1 MNCNKKT
8 PVIINFAA
16 PDRKTA
22 SIKTSMHV
30 KEAIIAITGQ
40 ITGLLDQFNPY
51 DYRKPLDEYDGSS
64 IGQHFRHILEFFQC
78 LHQGIEE
85 GQVDYA
91 ARKRNLLYE
100 DNPALAAEAFA
111 AFSEQVGQYSDDQPL
126 AVCAEFGSE
135 LRPVYESTVGRELLF
150 IYDHAIHH
158 LAIIKIGLNCHFP
171 HVSTDKTLGLSP
183 STIKSRQ
190 AAS

>member
-1 MNCNKKT
+1 MQ
-8 PVIINFAA
+8 A
-16 PDRKTA
+16 
-22 SIKTSMHV
+22 

-40 ITGLLDQFNPY
+40 ITGLLDQFTPY

-78 LHQGIEE
+78 LQQGISD

-100 DNPALAAEAFA
+100 DNPALAADAFYAFCKEIEA
-111 AFSEQVGQYSDDQPL
+111 YPDTLPL
-126 AVCAEFGSE
+126 SVCAEFGTE
-135 LRPVYESTVGRELLF
+135 IRPVYESTVGRELLF

-158 LAIIKIGLNCHFP
+158 LAIIKIGLNCQFP
-171 HVSTDKTLGLSP
+171 HISAGKNLGVSP
-183 STIKSRQ
+183 STVKSRQ
-190 AAS
+190 SAS

>member
-1 MNCNKKT
+1 MQ
-8 PVIINFAA
+8 A
-16 PDRKTA
+16 
-22 SIKTSMHV
+22 

-40 ITGLLDQFNPY
+40 ITGLLDQFTPY

-78 LHQGIEE
+78 LQQGISD

-100 DNPALAAEAFA
+100 DNPALAAEAFS
-111 AFSEQVGQYSDDQPL
+111 AFLEQIEAYSDTLPL
-126 AVCAEFGSE
+126 SVCAEFGSE
-135 LRPVYESTVGRELLF
+135 VRPVYSSTVGRELLF

-158 LAIIKIGLNCHFP
+158 LAIIKIGLNCQFP
-171 HVSTDKTLGLSP
+171 HISTDRHLGVSP

-190 AAS
+190 TAS

>member
-1 MNCNKKT
+1 
-8 PVIINFAA
+8 
-16 PDRKTA
+16 
-22 SIKTSMHV
+22 MHA

-78 LHQGIEE
+78 LQQGISD
-85 GQVDYA
+85 GTVDYA

-100 DNPALAAEAFA
+100 DNPALASEAFIV
-111 AFSEQVGQYSDDQPL
+111 FSEQISQYPD
-126 AVCAEFGSE
+126 A
-135 LRPVYESTVGRELLF
+135 RPIAVYESTVGRELMF

-171 HVSTDKTLGLSP
+171 QISTEKNLGVSP
-183 STIKSRQ
+183 STVKSRQ
-190 AAS
+190 TAS

>member
-1 MNCNKKT
+1 
-8 PVIINFAA
+8 
-16 PDRKTA
+16 
-22 SIKTSMHV
+22 MHA
-30 KEAIIAITGQ
+30 KEAIIAITDQ

-78 LHQGIEE
+78 LQQGISD
-85 GQVDYA
+85 GTVDYA

-100 DNPALAAEAFA
+100 DNPALASEAFIV
-111 AFSEQVGQYSDDQPL
+111 FSEQISQYPDARPI
-126 AVCAEFGSE
+126 AVYGEFGSDA
-135 LRPVYESTVGRELLF
+135 RPVFESTVGRELMF

-171 HVSTDKTLGLSP
+171 QISTEKNLGVSP
-183 STIKSRQ
+183 STVKSRQ
-190 AAS
+190 TAS

>member
-1 MNCNKKT
+1 MQ
-8 PVIINFAA
+8 A
-16 PDRKTA
+16 
-22 SIKTSMHV
+22 

-40 ITGLLDQFNPY
+40 ITGLLEQFTPY

-78 LHQGIEE
+78 LQQGIGD

-111 AFSEQVGQYSDDQPL
+111 AFSEQIEAYSEALPL

-135 LRPVYESTVGRELLF
+135 VRPVYASTVGRELLF

-158 LAIIKIGLNCHFP
+158 LAIIRIGLNCQFP
-171 HVSTDKTLGLSP
+171 HISTDRHLGVSP